1 MVKQNNT
8 NSNKGMKIE
17 ETDLK
22 QAGNMELRK
31 RLPRG
36 AIQQIADE
44 LGVSWMWIS
53 NVIKGKVKGDPK
65 IICMALEYAKRED
78 EARDKV
84 LGMIER
90 NRKELQK
97 IGQPE

>member
-1 MVKQNNT
+1 MLKQNKT
-8 NSNKGMKIE
+8 NLNKDMKIE
-17 ETDLK
+17 ETELK

-44 LGVSWMWIS
+44 MGVSWMWAS
-53 NVIKGKVKGDPK
+53 NVITGKVKGDPK
-65 IICMALEYAKRED
+65 IIFMALEFAKLED
-78 EARDKV
+78 ETRSKV

-90 NRKELQK
+90 NRKELK
-97 IGQPE
+97 ENC

>member
-1 MVKQNNT
+1 MLKQNKT
-8 NSNKGMKIE
+8 NSNKEMKIAE
-17 ETDLK
+17 IELK
-22 QAGNMELRK
+22 QSGNMELRK

-44 LGVSWMWIS
+44 MGVSWMWAS
-53 NVIKGKVKGDPK
+53 NVITGKVKGDPK
-65 IICMALEYAKRED
+65 IIFMALEYAKLED
-78 EARDKV
+78 ETRDKV

-97 IGQPE
+97 IG